1 MITAGGDQ
9 EQAVVLRLGT
19 KEFET
24 YSRSLDKRSL
34 GYRFVKRLFDIVFSV
49 FVIAVCILLLPLTL
63 LLLVVIAIQTKA
75 SPIYIQK
82 RVGKYGRPM
91 RIFKLRSMVG
101 DSDNVEK
108 YFDDDQLVQWRKERK
123 VENDSRVVPIG
134 RFIRK
139 TSIDEFANVL
149 NVLAGEMSVIGPRPI
164 SYEEMRWYTPEQ
176 QAELLS
182 IPGE

>member
-1 MITAGGDQ
+1 
-9 EQAVVLRLGT
+9 
-19 KEFET
+19 
-24 YSRSLDKRSL
+24 
-34 GYRFVKRLFDIVFSV
+34 
-49 FVIAVCILLLPLTL
+49 
-63 LLLVVIAIQTKA
+63 
-75 SPIYIQK
+75 
-82 RVGKYGRPM
+82 M

-182 IPGE
+182 IPGGITGLWQSTSRNNSTFESGERQAIELEYIETASFKTDWRVFKGTFRAMLSGTGQ